1 MPWIRTIP
9 YEDATGL
16 LRREYDAA
24 IERAGRVFN
33 IVSLQSLRPR
43 ILRASVRLYAE
54 LMHAPSG
61 LTRAQREAIAV
72 VASKTQGCHY

>member
-9 YEDATGL
+9 YEQATGL
-16 LRREYDAA
+16 LKQEYEAA
-24 IERAGRVFN
+24 VKRAGRVYN

-43 ILRASVRLYAE
+43 ALRASVRLYAE

-61 LTRAQREAIAV
+61 LTRTQREAIAV
-72 VASKTQGCHY
+72 VASRAQGCRY

>member
-24 IERAGRVFN
+24 IERAGRLYN

-43 ILRASVRLYAE
+43 VMRASIRLYAE

-72 VASKTQGCHY
+72 VASKAQGCHY

>member
-1 MPWIRTIP
+1 MPWIRTVP

-16 LRREYDAA
+16 LKDEYDAA
-24 IERAGRVFN
+24 IKRAGRIFN

-43 ILRASVRLYAE
+43 AMRASIRLYAE

-72 VASKTQGCHY
+72 VASKAQGCHY

>member
-1 MPWIRTIP
+1 MPWIRTVP

-16 LRREYDAA
+16 LKDEYDAA
-24 IERAGRVFN
+24 IKRAGRIFN

-43 ILRASVRLYAE
+43 AMRASIRLYAE

-72 VASKTQGCHY
+72 VVSKAQGCHY

>member
-1 MPWIRTIP
+1 MPWIKTVP

-16 LRREYDAA
+16 LKNEYDAA
-24 IERAGRVFN
+24 LKRAGRIFN

-43 ILRASVRLYAE
+43 AMRASIRLYTE
-54 LMHAPSG
+54 LMHGPSG

-72 VASKTQGCHY
+72 VSSKAQGCHY

>member
-1 MPWIRTIP
+1 MPWIRTVP

-16 LRREYDAA
+16 LKDQYDDALK
-24 IERAGRVFN
+24 RAGRIFN

-43 ILRASVRLYAE
+43 AMRASIRLYAE

-61 LTRAQREAIAV
+61 LTRTQREAIAV
-72 VASKTQGCHY
+72 VASKAQGCHY

>member
-1 MPWIRTIP
+1 MPWIRTVP

-16 LRREYDAA
+16 LKQEYDAA
-24 IERAGRVFN
+24 IKRAGRIFN

-43 ILRASVRLYAE
+43 AMRASVRLYAE

-72 VASKTQGCHY
+72 VASKAQGCHY